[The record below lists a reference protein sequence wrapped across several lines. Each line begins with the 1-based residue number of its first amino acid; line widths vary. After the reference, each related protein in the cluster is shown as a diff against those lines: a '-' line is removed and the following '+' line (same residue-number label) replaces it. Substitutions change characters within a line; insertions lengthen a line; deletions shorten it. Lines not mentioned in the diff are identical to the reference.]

1 MIDRYQTAEMR
12 ALWADQRRFEIW
24 REVEIAAAE
33 AMAELGVVP
42 AAAAKNIREKAAF
55 EVERVLEIEETVHH
69 DVIAFLTNMAEHIG
83 PDSRWVHL
91 GMTSSDLLDTTLAVQ
106 CKEAGGLIVEELDRL
121 RDVIVRRAKEHRRSV
136 CIGRSHGIHAEPTTF
151 GLKLLVWCDQLNRDR
166 RRLLSAIESVSVGQI
181 SGPVGTFAHL
191 DPLVEQKVCE
201 RLGLEVSPVSTQVVA
216 RDRHAEFLNALA
228 LLGATL
234 ETLSVEIR
242 HLQRTEVHEVEEP
255 FGKGQKG
262 SSAMPHKKNPILTER
277 LTGMARLLRT
287 NALAGVENVAL
298 WHERDISH
306 SSVERVI
313 LPDST
318 TLAHYMLRK
327 AIFLMEGLVV
337 DTDRMQQN
345 LELTHGLYHSGA
357 VLLALAQGG
366 ISREDAYA
374 AVQAVAMRCWETGT
388 DFETLVRQDKKIIGW
403 LDEDQLNRCFSLERH
418 LSSVDMLFAR
428 VLREQSDVPKAG
440 HESAG

>member
-1 MIDRYQTAEMR
+1 MIERYQTAEMQ

-24 REVEIAAAE
+24 RDVEIAAAD
-33 AMAELGVVP
+33 AMADLGIVP
-42 AAAAKNIREKAAF
+42 KDAAKNIREKAAF

-83 PDSRWVHL
+83 PYSRWVHL

-106 CKEAGGLIVEELDRL
+106 CKEAGELILEELERL
-121 RDVIVRRAKEHRRSV
+121 RSAVIARAREHSRSV
-136 CIGRSHGIHAEPTTF
+136 MMGRSHGVHAEPTTF
-151 GLKLLVWCDQLNRDR
+151 GLKLLVWADQLARDR
-166 RRLLSAIESVSVGQI
+166 RRIRAATAAVAVGQI

-201 RLGLEVSPVSTQVVA
+201 RLGLSVSAVSTQVVA
-216 RDRHAEFLNALA
+216 RDRHAEFLGALA

-234 ETLSVEIR
+234 ETMAIEIR

-255 FGKGQKG
+255 FGEGQKG

-318 TLAHYMLRK
+318 TLAHYMLKK
-327 AIFLMEGLVV
+327 AIFVVQGLAVFPE
-337 DTDRMQQN
+337 RMRRN
-345 LELTHGLYHSGA
+345 LESTHGLYHSGT
-357 VLLALAQGG
+357 VLLALARNGV
-366 ISREDAYA
+366 SREDAYA
-374 AVQAVAMRCWETGT
+374 AVQKVAMRCWEEEKS
-388 DFETLVRQDKKIIGW
+388 FENLVRADAGITKW
-403 LDEDQLNRCFSLERH
+403 LDAEQLDECFSLERH
-418 LSSVDMLFAR
+418 LKQVDLLFDR
-428 VLREQSDVPKAG
+428 VLGE
-440 HESAG
+440 H